1 MTLRDI
7 VTQPDGLLV
16 GVLPG
21 AADPPGGVP
30 DLLHHGVQLHDHHVL
45 RLAKLGPGRYDS
57 SYYGRQRCW
66 WLLVPAGGELGAAAL
81 GGDGEAVGGR
91 PAPRLEVPGQDRG
104 LERVAGQRY
113 RGRAFTPTFKLLL
126 PLLQKMNR
134 K

>member
-1 MTLRDI
+1 M
-7 VTQPDGLLV
+7 TQPDGLLV

-91 PAPRLEVPGQDRG
+91 PAPWLEVPGQDRG
-104 LERVAGQRY
+104 LGEGCLAQIQG
-113 RGRAFTPTFKLLL
+113 AALLH
-126 PLLQKMNR
+126 LLHL
-134 K
+134 